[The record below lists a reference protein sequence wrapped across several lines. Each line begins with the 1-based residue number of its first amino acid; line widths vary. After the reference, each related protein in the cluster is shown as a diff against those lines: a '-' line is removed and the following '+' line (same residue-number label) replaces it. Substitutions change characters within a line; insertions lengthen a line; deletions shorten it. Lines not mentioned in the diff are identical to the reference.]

1 MKASLRPSL
10 AILVAIAVTLTLTW
24 VGAADATRTASSSTA
39 VHTATAPAAKKIARS
54 PRGSLGSRVVGETKS
69 GRRVTGSFVPLHFSK
84 KHGHVRV
91 RGLING
97 VVHRANG
104 RVVTFSAMRTIRV
117 KSIAGTPITTRPA
130 VGRTSAAA
138 ASCDILHLVLA
149 PLDLDLLG
157 LQVHLD
163 RVVLNIVAQSG
174 AGNLLGN
181 LLCAVTGLLDGGLG
195 GLLGRI
201 TNLLNQILGALRLGV

>member
-1 MKASLRPSL
+1 MKAPLRPSL
-10 AILVAIAVTLTLTW
+10 AILVALAVTLALTW
-24 VGAADATRTASSSTA
+24 VGAADATKSTSSSRTT
-39 VHTATAPAAKKIARS
+39 HSATPPVAKKVARS
-54 PRGSLGSRVVGETKS
+54 PQGSLGARVVGETKS
-69 GRRVTGSFVPLHFSK
+69 GHRVTGTFVPLHFSK
-84 KHGHVRV
+84 RHGHVRV

-97 VVHRANG
+97 VVHRGNG
-104 RVVTFSAMRTIRV
+104 RVVTFSAMRTLRV
-117 KSIAGTPITTRPA
+117 KSISGTPITTRSVA
-130 VGRTSAAA
+130 GRTSAAA

-181 LLCAVTGLLDGGLG
+181 LLCAVAGLLDGGLS
-195 GLLGRI
+195 GLLGRLSS
-201 TNLLNQILGALRLGV
+201 LLNQILGVLRLGV